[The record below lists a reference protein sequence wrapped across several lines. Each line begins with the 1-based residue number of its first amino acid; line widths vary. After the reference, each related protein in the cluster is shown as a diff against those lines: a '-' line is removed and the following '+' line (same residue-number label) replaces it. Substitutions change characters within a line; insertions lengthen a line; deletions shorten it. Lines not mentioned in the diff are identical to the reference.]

1 MANATSTDL
10 QELYVAYFGRAADP
24 TGLDYWT
31 EQGITTA
38 AFAAD
43 MYAQAEFKDAY
54 GSKSVEAQ
62 VNQIYKNLFD
72 READVT
78 GLTYWTQQINLGVLK
93 VAEIANDL
101 IWAAKN
107 NSGSSDDKTALT
119 NRTNAAVAYTAEVKG
134 STAAILAYQAE
145 STSPWTSGVNITEG
159 VTYLS
164 GIDKDTA
171 HTAAG
176 VTASVN
182 TIVSNG
188 DPSVVAGAK
197 TFALTTAIDTGSD
210 FTGTAG
216 NDTFN
221 ADNSAAGGTDSKE
234 VTSVADTIDGGAGTD
249 TFNIYSDGTV
259 AALPTVKNIE
269 TLNVYDE
276 DVALTL
282 TSDQASVT
290 TLNFIRGDGLA
301 TYTVPTTVTTVG
313 LENITA
319 DEGGVTIAAAATDTA
334 ITVSLNKIVAQG
346 NSGDTNESVLL
357 TGAKLAT
364 VDIKTT
370 GSASTPDLID
380 VGPAKTI
387 NLDAGAKLTLSGGLQ
402 TSDGTATI
410 NLTGASDVSLGVLDN
425 DVDSLAASAYTG
437 KLTVTAPV
445 NNPKLVATLGSGADK
460 FTTDDDGFATTDKF
474 AVNAGEGVDTL
485 VLAANDDIS
494 TADEGGR
501 YTNFDVLQR
510 AHNSDYDTQY
520 LNSSIDAA
528 SIGDGGLD
536 NMSVAMAGDI
546 TVTADNDDSDFSLKD
561 ATGTS
566 DVISFT
572 ASTTAGTASSDVTS
586 VDVDGFETLNFASNT
601 GDKVTT
607 TTADRTTLS
616 FGAASKLKTINLT
629 GSKSAAVT
637 LSSNAALVT
646 TLDASGITGGAVIT
660 TAGHTG
666 ALTVTGSAVADTLNV
681 GTIGTGGT
689 TTVNGGGG
697 VDTYSGTAA
706 NLGAATIDGGTGD
719 DVVNFTDTAVST
731 ATLTY
736 SDTTLNGMSNIH
748 TLGWTAAIAG
758 DLTITLGGWA
768 NSLASAL
775 SDNQLK
781 ISAKAL
787 ASGAANDDVT
797 INAAQLTG
805 SNSVELDIKDTDGD
819 ATSAAAAIDLTGSD
833 QGDKITAEQATAA
846 SDNTITIDGGK
857 GDDTLTVKTTA
868 TQDGAVVVTGGEG
881 ADTISVKDATS
892 DAAVTA
898 NLITGGKGNDTITL
912 SSEAATDWTVVA
924 ASTSANNGVD
934 SITNFTQGTG
944 GDSFKAEGWN
954 GSAFTAL
961 NAYTANQ
968 ASAVTVED
976 DITSL
981 VDIAGGQDITTAAG
995 LDVALATGGEYAN
1008 INVAVSDKALFV
1020 TAASADADTT
1030 QHIFFGETDASG
1042 NITTTKVATVAGGT
1056 IGSWHTANFDI

>member
-1 MANATSTDL
+1 MANATSTEL

-93 VAEIANDL
+93 VAEIATHL

-107 NSGSSDDKTALT
+107 NDGSSDDKTALT

-145 STSPWTSGVNITEG
+145 SASPWTSGVNITEA
-159 VTYLS
+159 VSYLS

-188 DPSVVAGAK
+188 DPAVAASAK
-197 TFALTTAIDTGSD
+197 IYNLTTKTDTGAD

-221 ADNSAAGGTDSKE
+221 ADNTGTDVS
-234 VTSVADTIDGGAGTD
+234 SVADTIDGGAGTKD
-249 TFNIYSDGTV
+249 TFNLYSDGAA

-269 TLNVYDE
+269 ILNVYDQ
-276 DVALTL
+276 DANFTL
-282 TSDQASVT
+282 TSDQGSVT
-290 TLNFIRGDGLA
+290 TLNILRGDGLA
-301 TYTVPTTVTTVG
+301 TFTVPLTVTTVG

-319 DEGGVTIAAAATDTA
+319 DEGGITVAAAATDTA
-334 ITVSLNKIVAQG
+334 ITLNLNKIVAEG
-346 NSGDTNESVLL
+346 NSGDNNESVLI

-364 VDIKTT
+364 VTINAT

-387 NLDAGAKLTLSGGLQ
+387 NIDAGAKLTVSGGIE
-402 TSDGTATI
+402 TSNGSATI
-410 NLTGASDVSLGVLDN
+410 NLTGASDVNLGAIEN
-425 DVDSLAASAYTG
+425 DIDSLAAGSYTG
-437 KLTVTAPV
+437 KLTVTGPV
-445 NNPKLVATLGSGADK
+445 SNEKLVATFGSGADK
-460 FTTDDDGFATTDKF
+460 FTTAVDGFATTSKF
-474 AVNAGEGVDTL
+474 AIDAGAGEDTL
-485 VLAANDDIS
+485 VLTADADIS
-494 TADEGGR
+494 SSDEGGR
-501 YTNFDVLQR
+501 YTNFDILQR
-510 AHNSDYDTQY
+510 AINADYDTQY
-520 LNSSIDAA
+520 LSSTIDAA

-536 NMSVAMAGDI
+536 NMSAAMAGDI
-546 TVTADNDDSDFSLKD
+546 TVTADNAGSDFSLLD

-572 ASTTAGTASSDVTS
+572 ASSTAGTASSDVTT
-586 VDVDGFETLNFASNT
+586 VDVDGFETLNFVSNT

-607 TTADRTTLS
+607 TTSDRTTLS
-616 FGAASKLKTINLT
+616 FGSASKLKTINLT

-637 LSSNAALVT
+637 LSSNAVKVT

-666 ALTVTGSAVADTLNV
+666 ALTITGSAVADTLNV
-681 GTIGTGGT
+681 GTVGSGGT
-689 TTVNGGGG
+689 TTVNGGAG

-706 NLGAATIDGGTGD
+706 NLGAATIDGGAGD
-719 DVVNFTDTAVST
+719 DVVNFTDTSAAGASLAYT
-731 ATLTY
+731 
-736 SDTTLNGMSNIH
+736 DTTLNGMSNIH

-758 DLTITLGGWA
+758 DLTVTLGGWA
-768 NSLASAL
+768 NSLASAI

-787 ASGAANDDVT
+787 ASGDGANDVT
-797 INAAQLTG
+797 IDASQLTG
-805 SNSVELDIKDTDGD
+805 SNSVEMDIKDADADTSSAVGD
-819 ATSAAAAIDLTGSD
+819 FNLTGSD
-833 QGDKITAEQATAA
+833 QGDKITAEQATAS
-846 SDNTITIDGGK
+846 SDNTITVNGGK
-857 GDDTLTVKTTA
+857 GSDTLTVKTTD
-868 TQDGAVVVTGGEG
+868 TQVGLIVVDGG
-881 ADTISVKDATS
+881 AGDDTISVKGATTDASLASNT
-892 DAAVTA
+892 
-898 NLITGGKGNDTITL
+898 ITGGKGNDTITL

-924 ASTSANNGVD
+924 ESTAANNGLD
-934 SITNFTQGTG
+934 SITNFTQGSG
-944 GDSFKAEGWN
+944 GDSFKAEAFN
-954 GSAFTAL
+954 GAAFTAL
-961 NAYTANQ
+961 NAYTSAP
-968 ASAVTVED
+968 ASAVDVEGD
-976 DITSL
+976 VTSL
-981 VDIAGGQDITTAAG
+981 LDVTGGQDITTAAG
-995 LDVALATGGEYAN
+995 LNAALATGGEYEE
-1008 INVAVSDKALFV
+1008 INMAVSDKALFV
-1020 TAASADADTT
+1020 TAASSDADTT
-1030 QHIFFGETDASG
+1030 QHIFFGSSDASG
-1042 NITTTKVATVAGGT
+1042 NITTTKVATVAKGT
-1056 IGSWHTANFDI
+1056 LASWDAANFDI